1 MSQRPIS
8 LSTDLQRLR
17 DEGYDIVI
25 QAGYLLLRDVP
36 YVTADRRIAR
46 GTLVSTL
53 ILAGDVTCPPDT
65 HVARFVGDT
74 PCDSAG
80 APLTKIINNGTLE
93 ALAEGLVVNFLFS
106 SRPSSGGYPN
116 YFEKMRT
123 YVAILQS
130 HAQAIEP
137 GVTAQTYPVVSA
149 GEDSVFEY
157 EDTATSRGS
166 IGVITQKLA
175 KGSVV
180 IVGLGGTGSYIL
192 DLVAK
197 TPAPEIHLYDGD
209 RFSQHNAFRAPGA
222 PSRDDLCGA
231 ANKATYFQGL
241 YSRMRKRISAHPY
254 YVDASTVDELRGAS
268 FVFLCIDRNAAR
280 KLIVEKLEEFGV
292 SFIDVGM
299 GIPRTDDSLGG
310 IVRVTTSTPT
320 KRSHVPRLVPLADMD
335 DDNEYSRNI
344 QIADL
349 NALTAALAVIK
360 WKKLAG
366 FYRDDRHEHHATYT
380 IGANML
386 LREEEG

>member
-8 LSTDLQRLR
+8 LSADLQRLR

-25 QAGYLLLRDVP
+25 QAGFLLLRDVP
-36 YVTADRRIAR
+36 YVTTDRKVAR

-53 ILAGDVTCPPDT
+53 TLAGDVTCPPDT
-65 HVARFVGDT
+65 HVARFAGET
-74 PCDSAG
+74 PCDSTG
-80 APLTKIINNGTLE
+80 APLTKIINNSNRE
-93 ALAEGLVVNFLFS
+93 VLAEGLVVNHLFS
-106 SRPSSGGYPN
+106 SKPGSGGYEN

-137 GVTAQTYPVVSA
+137 GVTAQTYPVVA
-149 GEDSVFEY
+149 PDEDSVFEY
-157 EDTATSRGS
+157 EDTATSRAS

-175 KGSVV
+175 TGSIV
-180 IVGLGGTGSYIL
+180 IVGLGGTGSYVL

-222 PSRDDLCGA
+222 PSRDELRGA
-231 ANKATYFQGL
+231 HNKATYLKAL
-241 YSRMRKRISAHPY
+241 YSRMRRRISAHPY

-268 FVFLCIDRNAAR
+268 FVFLCIDSNAAR
-280 KLIVEKLEEFGV
+280 KLIVERLEEFGV
-292 SFIDVGM
+292 PFIDVGM

-310 IVRVTTSTPT
+310 IVRVTTSTPA

-335 DDNEYSRNI
+335 DDNEYNRNI

-349 NALTAALAVIK
+349 NALAGALAVIK

-366 FYRDDRHEHHATYT
+366 FYRDDQREHHATYT